1 MGVPSLNDLAVD
13 GTLNTNKQTNKQNDK
28 DARVRPFSSSVRT
41 LRGDSPVT
49 HTAIPDV
56 WPLLILDKVA
66 IH

>member
-1 MGVPSLNDLAVD
+1 M
-13 GTLNTNKQTNKQNDK
+13 KQNDK